1 MLEFRYCEDPME
13 ARRAEV
19 VVGRKNTIWNLLAL
33 SKKHTVVIGGEVHR
47 CGMPTIVIAASSER
61 LVGRANMG
69 RGSTLDRPPDARLRR
84 QAPGPEY
91 RQRPEERFNFPGFTG
106 ALER

>member
-33 SKKHTVVIGGEVHR
+33 SKKHMVAIGGEVHR

-61 LVGRANMG
+61 LVGPAMRPCFSCRG
-69 RGSTLDRPPDARLRR
+69 VKYERGSCSARTSGLRASPCTRQCWGGRRP
-84 QAPGPEY
+84 
-91 RQRPEERFNFPGFTG
+91 
-106 ALER
+106 